1 MRIARATMSADK
13 PGAASKNLLRGRF
26 KRARLSEV
34 EAFTAS
40 LPFDRRLFRHDIRG
54 SIAHARM
61 LAKVGLLKA
70 SELRAIVGGLER
82 IENEIA
88 DGRFKFDIA
97 DEDIHLAIERR
108 LIALIGEPG
117 LKLHTGRSRNDQI
130 ALDMRL
136 YLRDEIVGVIA
147 LIAGLR
153 AALIRLAKRH

>member
-1 MRIARATMSADK
+1 MKGRRRQ
-13 PGAASKNLLRGRF
+13 KNLIRGRF
-26 KRARLSEV
+26 AHGRLPEV

-54 SIAHARM
+54 SIAHAQM

-70 SELRAIVGGLER
+70 SEMRAIAAGLER
-82 IENEIA
+82 IENEIV
-88 DGRFKFDIA
+88 GERFKFDIA

-117 LKLHTGRSRNDQI
+117 RKLHTGRSRNDQV

-136 YLRDEIVGVIA
+136 YLRDELAGVIA
-147 LIAGLR
+147 LIA
-153 AALIRLAKRH
+153 